1 MITLYSKPYQGAL
14 APSTPAAVPATNES
28 SRFADQLQEISQQVD
43 TTKAAPISMETP
55 QTTLQDI
62 PASTAKSTQSP
73 PALASDTS
81 NSTPGASAAVKNF
94 IEWQGMQ
101 PNPFGQGTIADVWT
115 KQGITDPL
123 SNPVLISQAQNQLNR
138 ADQRS
143 AMNPNYVAEWKGDW
157 KTQMAQAK
165 ASENQRQTFMAAA
178 DALGNVTVGGG
189 IVRMV
194 G

>member
-43 TTKAAPISMETP
+43 TTKAAPISMETQ

-62 PASTAKSTQSP
+62 PASTAKATQSP

-81 NSTPGASAAVKNF
+81 NSTSGASAAVKNF

-101 PNPFGQGTIADVWT
+101 PNPLGQGTIADVWT

-157 KTQMAQAK
+157 KTHMADAK
-165 ASENQRQTFMAAA
+165 ATESQRQTFMAAA
-178 DALGNVTVGGG
+178 DALGKVAVGGG
-189 IVRMV
+189 IASRV